1 MKFILAVCS
10 LLLVSG
16 CASQDYATYVDAQK
30 SLSKDN
36 TIHETARL
44 AALTEMA
51 KSGDPAVR
59 ATGIMLLQQLQHGSK
74 QVKVEPP
81 KNWLGF

>member
-1 MKFILAVCS
+1 MKFVLVVCS
-10 LLLVSG
+10 ALLIAG
-16 CASQDYATYVDAQK
+16 CASQDYAIYVDAQK

-51 KSGDPAVR
+51 KSDDPTVR

-74 QVKVEPP
+74 QIKVEPP